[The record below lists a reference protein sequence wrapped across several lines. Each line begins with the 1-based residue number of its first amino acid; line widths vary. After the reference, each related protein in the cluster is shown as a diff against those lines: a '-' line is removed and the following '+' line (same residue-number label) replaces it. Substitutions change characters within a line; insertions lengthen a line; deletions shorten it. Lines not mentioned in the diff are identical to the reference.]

1 VFALRQRAGHRSKHA
16 VSPTLDSAIVSWCDA
31 RAGSAFSGAIAPIF
45 PHNLRLRDLHC
56 GIVQCTVHTKG
67 KKMATLENIQAKIA
81 KLQSQA
87 EAIAKGQSSTVLE
100 KIRAFM
106 ETHGVT
112 TADITSYVGGKRRGG
127 KVMASTTGKQNAG
140 GAKYRD
146 PKSGASWSGRGRA
159 PAWIASAKDRS
170 KFLISESVSTA
181 VPSAKKVAKSG
192 NYVRGPQAPKY
203 RDPKTGATW
212 SGRGRAPAWLAGAKD
227 SSKFLIAESE
237 AIATAEKSAADQRG
251 TVAKKANAAKKVPK
265 KVAVTKKA
273 VTRNGASKAEP
284 AVKKATR
291 SKPSVRAQAPK
302 KTVPAKRASKS
313 AVPKSAAGTAVDS
326 TPVS

>member
-1 VFALRQRAGHRSKHA
+1 
-16 VSPTLDSAIVSWCDA
+16 
-31 RAGSAFSGAIAPIF
+31 
-45 PHNLRLRDLHC
+45 
-56 GIVQCTVHTKG
+56 
-67 KKMATLENIQAKIA
+67 MATLENIQAKIA

-87 EAIAKGQSSTVLE
+87 EAIAKRQSSAVLE
-100 KIRAFM
+100 KIRALM
-106 ETHGVT
+106 ERHGVT
-112 TADITSYVGGKRRGG
+112 TADIDSYVGGKRRGRR
-127 KVMASTTGKQNAG
+127 VMASTTGNQYAG

-159 PAWIASAKDRS
+159 PAWIAGAKDRS

-181 VPSAKKVAKSG
+181 APPAKKVAKSG

-237 AIATAEKSAADQRG
+237 AIATAEKSVAVQRG
-251 TVAKKANAAKKVPK
+251 TVAKKAKAARKDTK

-273 VTRNGASKAEP
+273 VSRRAASKAEP
-284 AVKKATR
+284 AVKKVTR
-291 SKPSVRAQAPK
+291 SKQSVRAQAPK

-313 AVPKSAAGTAVDS
+313 SVAESAAGTAVDS
-326 TPVS
+326 TSVG

>member
-1 VFALRQRAGHRSKHA
+1 
-16 VSPTLDSAIVSWCDA
+16 
-31 RAGSAFSGAIAPIF
+31 
-45 PHNLRLRDLHC
+45 
-56 GIVQCTVHTKG
+56 
-67 KKMATLENIQAKIA
+67 MATLENIQAKIA

-146 PKSGASWSGRGRA
+146 PKSGAS
-159 PAWIASAKDRS
+159 
-170 KFLISESVSTA
+170 
-181 VPSAKKVAKSG
+181 
-192 NYVRGPQAPKY
+192 
-203 RDPKTGATW
+203 W